1 MPAISE
7 VRRRNKRIVVVIC
20 LVVAGLH
27 FVTGPGYSGPFPVFV
42 NGYMIDILLPFS
54 MFLLL
59 GITGIDFLSSKL
71 LRSVAVFGVGAIAE
85 TLQYVG
91 IGIFGHTFDPW
102 DYVMFIFGIGSAILF
117 ESTVLSVAT
126 SGSGPAAKK
135 F

>member
-1 MPAISE
+1 MPATSE
-7 VRRRNKRIVVVIC
+7 VRRGNRRIVVAIC

-42 NGYMIDILLPFS
+42 NGYMIDILLPFA

-59 GITGIDFLSSKL
+59 GIAGIDFLSAKL
-71 LRSVAVFGVGAIAE
+71 LRSAAVFGVGAIAE
-85 TLQYVG
+85 TLQYFG
-91 IGIFGHTFDPW
+91 IGIFGRTFDPW
-102 DYVMFIFGIGSAILF
+102 DYVMFLAGIGGAILF

-126 SGSGPAAKK
+126 SGNGPAAKR